1 MFPQSE
7 DSRYF
12 RAIEAEFIRLRIT
25 PLQLSPDD
33 FQIARIWRAAGVPL
47 ELTLEV
53 LGEKIAAQRE
63 KGQEVRRRLSYYRK
77 AVLSAWEKR
86 QALLAPAARP
96 PEVEIDLVS
105 QLEEIAASLPPELEE
120 VAASVRSLEGD
131 PAEIEAALEALEGRA
146 LELLRRSL
154 STDEQTRLAAEIAG
168 PLADLQHRLPAEQLA
183 RVAASLERQL
193 LRQRGR
199 LPTFSIFQQ

>member
-7 DSRYF
+7 DTRYF
-12 RAIEAEFIRLRIT
+12 RAIEEEFIRLRIT

-77 AVLSAWEKR
+77 AVLGAWEKR
-86 QALLAPAARP
+86 QALLAPAAKP
-96 PEVEIDLVS
+96 PAVEIDLDR
-105 QLEEIAASLPPELEE
+105 QLEEIAAGLPPELAE
-120 VAASVRSLEGD
+120 VAAAVRGLEGD
-131 PAEIEAALEALEGRA
+131 PAEVEAALEALEGRA
-146 LELLRRSL
+146 LLLLRASL
-154 STDEQTRLAAEIAG
+154 SPAEEARLAAEVAA
-168 PLADLQHRLPAEQLA
+168 PLADLQHRLPAEQLK

-193 LRQRGR
+193 LRQRGQ
-199 LPTFSIFQQ
+199 LPIFSLFQQ

>member
-7 DSRYF
+7 DTRYF

-86 QALLAPAARP
+86 QALLAPAAPP
-96 PEVEIDLVS
+96 PEVEIDLGN
-105 QLEEIAASLPPELEE
+105 QLEEIAAALPPQLAE
-120 VAASVRSLEGD
+120 VAAAVRSLEGD
-131 PAEIEAALEALEGRA
+131 PAEVEAALEALESRA
-146 LELLRRSL
+146 IKLLRQSL
-154 STDEQTRLAAEIAG
+154 SADEETRLAAEIAG
-168 PLADLQHRLPAEQLA
+168 PLVDLQHRLPAEQLA

-193 LRQRGR
+193 LRERGR